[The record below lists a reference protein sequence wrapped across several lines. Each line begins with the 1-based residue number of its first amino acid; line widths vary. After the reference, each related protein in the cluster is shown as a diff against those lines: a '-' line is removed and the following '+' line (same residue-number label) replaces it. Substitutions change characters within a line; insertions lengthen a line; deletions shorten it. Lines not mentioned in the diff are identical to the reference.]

1 MTAPRSYG
9 FKQSLMNL
17 QKKMI
22 SWRTAFLPQKITPSF
37 MLRIHEN
44 SAELTKYER
53 QTAVSDSLCEICNIL
68 SPKACPIHSFTLM
81 CTDNM
86 Y

>member
-1 MTAPRSYG
+1 
-9 FKQSLMNL
+9 
-17 QKKMI
+17 
-22 SWRTAFLPQKITPSF
+22 